1 MWGMDRPPKTA
12 PTPPRAPDGRA
23 PQPAGQEETKSAI
36 LELAPEARLED
47 EPEQGGFW
55 QKLKRG
61 LTMSHTELLDKMG
74 AAFEGRVTLDD
85 ATLEYLEEILISA
98 DLGVD
103 TSLALVER
111 VKKNATR
118 DQAGSPARLRK
129 LLADEMAGL
138 LEEKPKAPPRP
149 AWGRPQGGSVDG
161 WTSAGGAGSGG
172 SAPGGGGSRG
182 GGGAPG
188 GSGGAPGGGDSRG
201 GGGAGRRR
209 PTITLVVGVNG
220 VGKTTSIAKLARL
233 AQRQGQ
239 RVMLAAGDTFRAAAI
254 EQLALWGERL
264 GVEVIRQPFGAD
276 PAAVVFDAI
285 HAARA
290 RQVDQLLVDT
300 AGRLHTKDHLMA
312 ELGKVRR
319 VIDREAGDWQRRTLL
334 VLDATT
340 GQNALAQARTFS
352 QVVPVDGILLAKLDG
367 TAKGGMAV
375 AVARELELPVLYLG
389 VGESADDLVEFR
401 PREFA
406 AALLG

>member
-1 MWGMDRPPKTA
+1 MSGMTQNASDEKKT
-12 PTPPRAPDGRA
+12 D
-23 PQPAGQEETKSAI
+23 I
-36 LELAPEARLED
+36 LELAPEPRLAE
-47 EPEQGGFW
+47 EPEEQRFW

-61 LTMSHTELLDKMG
+61 LTMTHSELLDKMS

-111 VKKNATR
+111 VKSNATR
-118 DQAGSPARLRK
+118 EQASSPARLRK

-138 LEEKPKAPPRP
+138 LEELPRP
-149 AWGRPQGGSVDG
+149 AQRGAWGRAAAPGGKAA
-161 WTSAGGAGSGG
+161 AGGAPAAGG
-172 SAPGGGGSRG
+172 RAAPGGGGVP
-182 GGGAPG
+182 GGAPAAG
-188 GSGGAPGGGDSRG
+188 
-201 GGGAGRRR
+201 GRRGT
-209 PTITLVVGVNG
+209 PQLTLVVGVNG

-264 GVEVIRQPFGAD
+264 GVDVIRQPFGAD
-276 PAAVVFDAI
+276 PAAVVFDAVQ
-285 HAARA
+285 AGRARA
-290 RQVDQLLVDT
+290 IDHLLVDT

-319 VIDREAGDWQRRTLL
+319 VIDREAADWQRRTLL

-352 QVVPVDGILLAKLDG
+352 QVVPVDGVLLAKLDG

>member
-1 MWGMDRPPKTA
+1 MSPD
-12 PTPPRAPDGRA
+12 PRDETGRN
-23 PQPAGQEETKSAI
+23 ERDV
-36 LELAPEARLED
+36 LELAPEARLPEEA
-47 EPEQGGFW
+47 EPGGFW
-55 QKLKRG
+55 KKLQRG
-61 LTMSHTELLDKMG
+61 LTMTHTELIEKMS
-74 AAFEGRVTLDD
+74 AAFHGQATLDD
-85 ATLEYLEEILISA
+85 ATLEYLEEILIAA
-98 DLGVD
+98 DLGVE
-103 TSLALVER
+103 TALELVAR

-118 DQAGSPARLRK
+118 DQASSPARLRK

-138 LEEKPKAPPRP
+138 LEEMPRTPARLLQAPPGTRASRMPTAPPVPPAQRAAAGTVGTAGAVGRRP
-149 AWGRPQGGSVDG
+149 APQL
-161 WTSAGGAGSGG
+161 
-172 SAPGGGGSRG
+172 
-182 GGGAPG
+182 
-188 GSGGAPGGGDSRG
+188 
-201 GGGAGRRR
+201 
-209 PTITLVVGVNG
+209 TLVVGVNG

-264 GVEVIRQPFGAD
+264 GVDVIRQPFGAD
-276 PAAVVFDAI
+276 PAAVAFDAI
-285 HAARA
+285 QAGRA
-290 RQVDQLLVDT
+290 RGIDQLFVDT
-300 AGRLHTKDHLMA
+300 AGRLHTKEHLMA

-319 VIDREAGDWQRRTLL
+319 VIDREAADWRRRTLL

-352 QVVPVDGILLAKLDG
+352 QVVPVDGVLLAKLDG

-375 AVARELELPVLYLG
+375 AVSRELGLPVLYLG